1 LLRQTIHSAVRFLDD
16 VIEKSKYPDA
26 RIAKMVQGNRRIG
39 LGVMGFAEYLIH
51 LGVPYAS
58 AQALKEAKRLATFMC
73 DESHRASQ
81 QLARERGTFP
91 FYEGSTW
98 DEKGI
103 AMRHASVTTIAPTG
117 SISIIAGCSSGIEP
131 LFSVGFV
138 RETGQGVHLFEV
150 SSSFE
155 TIARQEGFWSSALL
169 HKILQTGSVQG
180 LREVPEEIQELFCTA
195 HEIPVSQHIRMQ
207 SAFQS
212 ATDHAV
218 SKTVNLP
225 ARAKES
231 DVREAFLLA
240 WKLRCKGVTVYRY
253 DSKPQQTLHKGLIGE
268 ALTTRPLLVAHST
281 YTGSCSNGLCLTS

>member
-1 LLRQTIHSAVRFLDD
+1 
-16 VIEKSKYPDA
+16 
-26 RIAKMVQGNRRIG
+26 
-39 LGVMGFAEYLIH
+39 
-51 LGVPYAS
+51 
-58 AQALKEAKRLATFMC
+58 
-73 DESHRASQ
+73 
-81 QLARERGTFP
+81 
-91 FYEGSTW
+91 
-98 DEKGI
+98 
-103 AMRHASVTTIAPTG
+103 
-117 SISIIAGCSSGIEP
+117 
-131 LFSVGFV
+131 
-138 RETGQGVHLFEV
+138 VHLFEV

-207 SAFQS
+207 AAFQS

-225 ARAKES
+225 AHAKES

-253 DSKPQQTLHKGLIGE
+253 DSKPQQTLYKGLIGE
-268 ALTTRPLLVAHST
+268 ALTTRPLLVAHSA